1 MHAGKTSPF
10 YSASLPILGIDGSLA
25 EIGVNSPA
33 KGKVL
38 AKSGPISITTRS
50 RRRRWQG
57 ISTRS
62 GRKLAYALF
71 VNAGDDTSFDDVLDV
86 IDDEGEDST
95 LIQQLN

>member
-33 KGKVL
+33 KGKVF
-38 AKSGPISITTRS
+38 AKSGTYLDNNQIKAQTLAGYIDAP
-50 RRRRWQG
+50 
-57 ISTRS
+57 S

-86 IDDEGEDST
+86 IDDAEEIRRSFSS
-95 LIQQLN
+95 